1 MLNERINKEVGD
13 EMKNK
18 KSIIRAEKTTTRVTA
33 VMGVE
38 QIDVGNVEEGYR
50 NGKTNI
56 KRHQTQVSGSGLVK
70 HPHIRMSNPKVA

>member
-1 MLNERINKEVGD
+1 
-13 EMKNK
+13 
-18 KSIIRAEKTTTRVTA
+18 
-33 VMGVE
+33 MGVE